1 MSQTHRTRRFRLR
14 ARWGLLPLAGLAEVG
29 WASGLKHADSALAWG
44 LTVGLAVASLW
55 LASRAVRYLP
65 TSTVYTVFVGMGA
78 AGTVI
83 ADWLLF
89 GVAFQWPVLGF
100 LVLLMVGVI
109 GLQQVSA

>member
-1 MSQTHRTRRFRLR
+1 MSRTSQWRGPR
-14 ARWGLLPLAGLAEVG
+14 AAVRWGILPLAGLAEVG
-29 WASGLKHADSALAWG
+29 WAAGLKHADSVIEWG
-44 LTVGLAVASLW
+44 LTAGLAVASLW

-89 GVAFQWPVLGF
+89 GVAFQWPVLGC

-109 GLQQVSA
+109 GLQRVSA